1 MYLNDACNNFLQEVA
16 PFVNE
21 ISFSR
26 RSRFVILDHS
36 VDSEEFALKI
46 YYDKEQFD
54 HLIDQYVNE
63 MLSTLKNSKELYD
76 AGWDTHN
83 VIVDNSITSWQYFDD
98 VVCLIVKTL

>member
-16 PFVNE
+16 PFVSE

-26 RSRFVILDHS
+26 RSRFVTLDHS

-63 MLSTLKNSKELYD
+63 MLSTLKNSKKLYD
-76 AGWDTHN
+76 AGWDIHN
-83 VIVDNSITSWQYFDD
+83 FIVDRFNVACDYFGD
-98 VVCLIVKTL
+98 VIYLIVKTF

>member
-1 MYLNDACNNFLQEVA
+1 MSLIDGCND
-16 PFVNE
+16 FVREAATFVCE

-63 MLSTLKNSKELYD
+63 MLSTLKNSKKLYD
-76 AGWDTHN
+76 QDGT
-83 VIVDNSITSWQYFDD
+83 
-98 VVCLIVKTL
+98 LIML